1 VHEVSSSEEV
11 MVAGYDRTDYFETM
25 QGPLMKVTKPLSTPK
40 GADIY
45 INYSKREVPFNPNM
59 RRHLNVRIIPPTEF
73 CNMNEKYADFNHVAL
88 NGIINPIDRILVY
101 NEDEMAG
108 NILNERLR
116 FDVAS
121 LLPELSRNKI
131 RYYEPVDGYTHI
143 VPLHYSQNVTSRVQ
157 HPFLYLPGVDSY
169 FGDLLLMLDDM
180 DCSIRLPHVPPRTY
194 ELRIVMYGLGIV
206 QAYVDDEI
214 TGIPVSIY
222 CHPEETGYIPDE
234 KTPDDGVENDK
245 LMRNRGWM
253 KLPDTY
259 NLNSI
264 GPARSCANDAR
275 RILTRKYFGNGDHWL
290 RLKCVSDGF
299 FEADFDFIEFVPLH
313 IISDPTKPEDRH

>member
-1 VHEVSSSEEV
+1 
-11 MVAGYDRTDYFETM
+11 
-25 QGPLMKVTKPLSTPK
+25 
-40 GADIY
+40 
-45 INYSKREVPFNPNM
+45 
-59 RRHLNVRIIPPTEF
+59 
-73 CNMNEKYADFNHVAL
+73 
-88 NGIINPIDRILVY
+88 
-101 NEDEMAG
+101 
-108 NILNERLR
+108 
-116 FDVAS
+116 
-121 LLPELSRNKI
+121 
-131 RYYEPVDGYTHI
+131 
-143 VPLHYSQNVTSRVQ
+143 
-157 HPFLYLPGVDSY
+157 
-169 FGDLLLMLDDM
+169 
-180 DCSIRLPHVPPRTY
+180 
-194 ELRIVMYGLGIV
+194 MYGLGIV

-214 TGIPVSIY
+214 TGIPVSIH
-222 CHPEETGYIPDE
+222 CQPEETGYIPDE